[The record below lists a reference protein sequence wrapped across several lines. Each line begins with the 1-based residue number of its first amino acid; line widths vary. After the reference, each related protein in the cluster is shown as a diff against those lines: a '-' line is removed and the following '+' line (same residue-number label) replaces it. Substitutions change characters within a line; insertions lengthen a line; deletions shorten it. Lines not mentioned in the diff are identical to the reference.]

1 MIRVQGDTS
10 KNTETA
16 MRVWIVAGIVLIVA
30 GAFVL
35 LGGGSFTS
43 RRDVITVG
51 DLKVTAE
58 EQQPILPWVGG
69 LAVLAGAG
77 LIVVGVRRKA

>member
-1 MIRVQGDTS
+1 
-10 KNTETA
+10 

-43 RRDVITVG
+43 RRDVFTVG

-69 LAVLAGAG
+69 LAALAGAG